1 MQPRLKS
8 VYKYSDKVRSMKF
21 WIILDSLTKIQSQPL
36 SLDKLQSTIQK
47 MTEKD
52 MTRYYI
58 WTEGWQNW
66 QSLQE
71 FLNSDNRKIIFPKEL
86 KEETKEKSITKSMTN
101 ISTEPETQ
109 TTFKVVDQEFD
120 GSLLENLPLKNTTT
134 VDLNFKKLV
143 QHYNRRAERHEFKI
157 EVLLINLK
165 GKSFRSYSKNISLTG
180 TLLEDHVPFDFYGNT
195 FDLVVVHKK
204 SSDPLISRVQLKAE
218 TVGDGITQ
226 RIRFVQQSD
235 DQKNKLKMLLNDYV
249 QQQPKLKKTA

>member
-1 MQPRLKS
+1 
-8 VYKYSDKVRSMKF
+8 MKF

-47 MTEKD
+47 MTDRD

-71 FLNSDNRKIIFPKEL
+71 FLSSDNRKLIFPREQ
-86 KEETKEKSITKSMTN
+86 KEETKEKSITKSMTS
-101 ISTEPETQ
+101 ISTDSETQ
-109 TTFKVVDQEFD
+109 TSYKVADQEFD
-120 GSLLENLPLKNTTT
+120 GSLLEILPLKNTA

-157 EVLLINLK
+157 EVLLITQK

-235 DQKNKLKMLLNDYV
+235 DQKNKLALLLNDYV
-249 QQQPKLKKTA
+249 LQQPKLKKTS

>member
-1 MQPRLKS
+1 M
-8 VYKYSDKVRSMKF
+8 
-21 WIILDSLTKIQSQPL
+21 DSLTKIQSQPL

-71 FLNSDNRKIIFPKEL
+71 FLSSDNRKIIFPRGHNREQQ
-86 KEETKEKSITKSMTN
+86 EETKEKSITKSMTN

-109 TTFKVVDQEFD
+109 ASFKVVDQEFD
-120 GSLLENLPLKNTTT
+120 GSLLENLPLKNTAV

-157 EVLLINLK
+157 EVLLINQK

-180 TLLEDHVPFDFYGNT
+180 TLLEDHVPFDFYGNI

-235 DQKNKLKMLLNDYV
+235 DQMSKLTVLLNNYV
-249 QQQPKLKKTA
+249 QQQPKLKKTS

>member
-1 MQPRLKS
+1 
-8 VYKYSDKVRSMKF
+8 MKF

-71 FLNSDNRKIIFPKEL
+71 FLSSDNRKIIFPRGHNREQQ
-86 KEETKEKSITKSMTN
+86 EETKEKSITKSMTN

-109 TTFKVVDQEFD
+109 ASFKVVDQEFD
-120 GSLLENLPLKNTTT
+120 GSLLENLPLKNTAI

-157 EVLLINLK
+157 EVLLINQK

-180 TLLEDHVPFDFYGNT
+180 TLLEDHVPFDFYGNI

-235 DQKNKLKMLLNDYV
+235 DQMSKLTVLLNNYV
-249 QQQPKLKKTA
+249 QQQPKLKKTS

>member
-1 MQPRLKS
+1 M
-8 VYKYSDKVRSMKF
+8 
-21 WIILDSLTKIQSQPL
+21 DSLTKIQSQPL

-71 FLNSDNRKIIFPKEL
+71 FLSSDNRKIIFPRGHNREQQ
-86 KEETKEKSITKSMTN
+86 EETKEKSITKSMTN

-109 TTFKVVDQEFD
+109 ASFKVVDQEFD
-120 GSLLENLPLKNTTT
+120 GSLLENLPLKNTAI

-157 EVLLINLK
+157 EVLLINQK

-180 TLLEDHVPFDFYGNT
+180 TLLEDHVPFDFYGNI

-235 DQKNKLKMLLNDYV
+235 DQMSKLTVLLNNYV
-249 QQQPKLKKTA
+249 QQQPKLKKTS

>member
-1 MQPRLKS
+1 
-8 VYKYSDKVRSMKF
+8 MKF

-36 SLDKLQSTIQK
+36 SLDKLQLSIQR

-52 MTRYYI
+52 MTRYFI

-71 FLNSDNRKIIFPKEL
+71 FLNSDNRKIIFPRQHKKERH
-86 KEETKEKSITKSMTN
+86 EETKEKSITKSMTN
-101 ISTEPETQ
+101 ITHETDTQ
-109 TTFKVVDQEFD
+109 TSYKVVDQDFD
-120 GSLLENLPLKNTTT
+120 GSLLEHAALTNKT

-143 QHYNRRAERHEFKI
+143 QHYNRRAERHAFKI
-157 EVLLINLK
+157 EVLLITQK

-180 TLLEDHVPFDFYGNT
+180 TLLEDHVPFDYYGNV

-204 SSDPLISRVQLKAE
+204 SSDPMISRVQLKAE
-218 TVGDGITQ
+218 AVGDGITQ

-235 DQKNKLKMLLNDYV
+235 DQKNKLTLLLNDYIQ
-249 QQQPKLKKTA
+249 QQQPKLKKTS

>member
-1 MQPRLKS
+1 
-8 VYKYSDKVRSMKF
+8 MKF
-21 WIILDSLTKIQSQPL
+21 WIILDSLTKIQSQSL

-71 FLNSDNRKIIFPKEL
+71 FLSNDNRKIIFPKDL
-86 KEETKEKSITKSMTN
+86 NGQFKEETKEKSITKSMTN
-101 ISTEPETQ
+101 ISTESESQ
-109 TTFKVVDQEFD
+109 TSFKVVDQEFD
-120 GSLLENLPLKNTTT
+120 GNLLENLPLKNTTT

-143 QHYNRRAERHEFKI
+143 QHYNRRAERHAFKI
-157 EVLLINLK
+157 EVLLINQK

-226 RIRFVQQSD
+226 RIRFVQQSVE
-235 DQKNKLKMLLNDYV
+235 QKNKLTLLLNNYI
-249 QQQPKLKKTA
+249 QQQPKLKKSS

>member
-1 MQPRLKS
+1 
-8 VYKYSDKVRSMKF
+8 MKF

-71 FLNSDNRKIIFPKEL
+71 FLSSDNRKIIFPRGHNREQQ
-86 KEETKEKSITKSMTN
+86 EETKEKSITKSMTN

-109 TTFKVVDQEFD
+109 ASFKVVDQEFD
-120 GSLLENLPLKNTTT
+120 GSLLENLPLKNTAV

-157 EVLLINLK
+157 EVLLINQK

-180 TLLEDHVPFDFYGNT
+180 TLLEDHVPFDFYGNI

-235 DQKNKLKMLLNDYV
+235 DQMSKLTVLLNNYV
-249 QQQPKLKKTA
+249 QQQPKLKKTS